1 MRLSQSVLS
10 LFGARPLLW
19 SLSLA
24 WFGCAATGGALF
36 AKEDAGSENS
46 PATHKQES
54 VIECCKTA
62 DGMKLEDFC
71 AANDGRVLALVSPA
85 RATAILPA
93 KDDEEESLEEAAARS
108 PDQLSGEVR
117 LFDAEGKLVKQ
128 WKLDFHGQAI
138 NVGPDGSV
146 YVGGAG
152 RLAKYDLKGTLLAQ
166 DDAPQASVLKD
177 PEKLRDAAAAQLKQ
191 EKEMYRQAMES
202 MQQNVKVL
210 EEQANRRKKR
220 LAQPGTSDDKR
231 NEGDKESGDADDDND
246 ESPAEESDIA
256 LLATPEGQLK
266 LYRSQVKLYAN
277 HLKQLE
283 KKTVDDAVKDVI
295 ASRMAINAIAVGEQ
309 DVYVAC
315 RAEKGYGYAIWKTD
329 LKFGNPQQIVSNLV
343 GCCGQMDIQAR
354 GDEVWVAENARHRV
368 VKYNREGKQ
377 LLAFGKR
384 DREGLGECFS
394 GCCNP
399 MNLCFDTSGDL
410 LVSESNGVVKRFND
424 EGKYLE
430 AVGTADVRPGCKN
443 SAVGVTPD
451 GRRVFYID
459 IQKSKV
465 IVLKRAEDKQAS
477 LR

>member
-1 MRLSQSVLS
+1 
-10 LFGARPLLW
+10 
-19 SLSLA
+19 
-24 WFGCAATGGALF
+24 
-36 AKEDAGSENS
+36 
-46 PATHKQES
+46 
-54 VIECCKTA
+54 
-62 DGMKLEDFC
+62 
-71 AANDGRVLALVSPA
+71 
-85 RATAILPA
+85 
-93 KDDEEESLEEAAARS
+93 
-108 PDQLSGEVR
+108 
-117 LFDAEGKLVKQ
+117 
-128 WKLDFHGQAI
+128 
-138 NVGPDGSV
+138 V
-146 YVGGAG
+146 YIGGAG
-152 RLAKYDLKGTLLAQ
+152 RLAKYNLKGMLLAQ
-166 DDAPQASVLKD
+166 GDAPQAAVLND

-210 EEQANRRKKR
+210 EEQAARQKKR
-220 LAQPGTSDDKR
+220 STQPRTSDDKR
-231 NEGDKESGDADDDND
+231 NQGDKKSADAGDDDD
-246 ESPAEESDIA
+246 ESPAEELDVG
-256 LLATPEGQLK
+256 LLASPEGQLK
-266 LYRSQVKLYAN
+266 LFQAQVKLYAS

-283 KKTVDDAVKDVI
+283 KKTVEDAIKDVI
-295 ASRMAINAIAVGEQ
+295 ASRLAINAIAIGDQ

-368 VKYNREGKQ
+368 VKYDREGKQ

-384 DREGLGECFS
+384 DREGLGECFG

-410 LVSESNGVVKRFND
+410 LVSESNGVVKRFNK
-424 EGKYLE
+424 EGKYVE
-430 AVGTADVRPGCKN
+430 AIGTADVRPGCKN

-451 GRRVFYID
+451 GQRVFYID